1 MSAERQP
8 ELPPVR
14 DDARTLGLVQAE
26 PGDDGSQPSWQ
37 DKLLALLGVIFC
49 FELGVFLLVFPWAT
63 EWDVNYFPRLPFWAR
78 EFWVSP
84 YFRGAVSGLGL
95 VNIYISFVEVF
106 RLRRFYQ

>member
-1 MSAERQP
+1 MSANPQP
-8 ELPPVR
+8 EPPPVHE
-14 DDARTLGLVQAE
+14 DAGTMGLVQAE
-26 PGDDGSQPSWQ
+26 PGDEGPPYRWH

-49 FELGVFLLVFPWAT
+49 FELGVFLVVFPWAT
-63 EWDVNYFPRLPFWAR
+63 EWDINYFPRLPLWLR
-78 EFWVSP
+78 ELWISP

>member
-1 MSAERQP
+1 M
-8 ELPPVR
+8 
-14 DDARTLGLVQAE
+14 GLVQAE
-26 PGDDGSQPSWQ
+26 PGDEGPPYRWH

-49 FELGVFLLVFPWAT
+49 FELGVFLVVFPWAT
-63 EWDVNYFPRLPFWAR
+63 EWDINYFPRLPLWLR
-78 EFWVSP
+78 ELWISP

>member
-1 MSAERQP
+1 MSANPQP
-8 ELPPVR
+8 GPPPVHE
-14 DDARTLGLVQAE
+14 DARTMGFVQAE
-26 PGDDGSQPSWQ
+26 PGDEGPHRRWQ

-49 FELGVFLLVFPWAT
+49 FELGVFLFVFPWAT
-63 EWDVNYFPRLPFWAR
+63 EWDVNYFPRLPMWLR
-78 EFWVSP
+78 ETWISP